1 MADIDRRT
9 IAEFGLPGMVL
20 MERAAL
26 ACVDRIVAR
35 ALREQRALVLAGPGN
50 NGGDGYAI
58 ARLLALRGWQVTVVA
73 PLAPADA
80 GGDAARQRE
89 LALRAGAGL
98 VEGLDE
104 APLDAPIWVDALLG
118 IGGVPRTTGPVAELI
133 ESAARC
139 LRSQAPRPWVLA
151 VDLPSGVA
159 TDTGVVPGAV
169 IPADLTVTFGAKKWC
184 HLLSPAV
191 DACGETVVAD
201 IGFPPAFV
209 DALGARHTTLA
220 EAAPSLPQVRGS
232 AHKGSRGTVVL
243 VCGCDEMPGAAAL
256 AAAGALRSGVGLV
269 ALGAPASVRSLVQAR
284 HPEVVG
290 LGDDT
295 LEARVSRA
303 GALLV
308 GPGLGAGAEGLER
321 ARRALAATS
330 GLVVIDADG
339 LNAVARGDLDAPP
352 GSVVTPHPLELARLL
367 GVGLPDV
374 LGDLVGATES
384 LARARGWVVVAKAAG
399 AVVAGGGAPTQFAG
413 GAEPALGCAGSGD
426 VLAGLLAGLLARGVE
441 RREAASLAVCLHHG
455 AGVRAARGRG
465 VAATAVDIAESLPA
479 VMAELGARG
488 CR

>member
-1 MADIDRRT
+1 
-9 IAEFGLPGMVL
+9 
-20 MERAAL
+20 
-26 ACVDRIVAR
+26 
-35 ALREQRALVLAGPGN
+35 
-50 NGGDGYAI
+50 
-58 ARLLALRGWQVTVVA
+58 
-73 PLAPADA
+73 
-80 GGDAARQRE
+80 
-89 LALRAGAGL
+89 
-98 VEGLDE
+98 
-104 APLDAPIWVDALLG
+104 
-118 IGGVPRTTGPVAELI
+118 
-133 ESAARC
+133 
-139 LRSQAPRPWVLA
+139 
-151 VDLPSGVA
+151 
-159 TDTGVVPGAV
+159 
-169 IPADLTVTFGAKKWC
+169 
-184 HLLSPAV
+184 
-191 DACGETVVAD
+191 
-201 IGFPPAFV
+201 
-209 DALGARHTTLA
+209 
-220 EAAPSLPQVRGS
+220 
-232 AHKGSRGTVVL
+232 
-243 VCGCDEMPGAAAL
+243 
-256 AAAGALRSGVGLV
+256 V